1 MCGIQVLIRQCIMM
15 IDDNERPEYLFQC
28 SCEHYQSTAFKG
40 VNSISPSHSY
50 FNDCNAKKLVH
61 NKL

>member
-28 SCEHYQSTAFKG
+28 IREHDQSTVFRCGKG
-40 VNSISPSHSY
+40 TRLSHGY
-50 FNDCNAKKLVH
+50 FDTK
-61 NKL
+61 

>member
-1 MCGIQVLIRQCIMM
+1 MCGIQVLIRRCIM
-15 IDDNERPEYLFQC
+15 INDDNERPKYLFQC
-28 SCEHYQSTAFKG
+28 DREHYHSTAFKG

-50 FNDCNAKKLVH
+50 LNDCNAQKLVH